1 MCSMHSMEY
10 CAALQ
15 KKQVLTQATTQMNL
29 QDVMLSEI
37 SQAQKDRYCMILLT
51 RSTSRSSHPQRQ
63 GGEGPVPRAGGG
75 EKGGVRV

>member
-1 MCSMHSMEY
+1 MGYAHAVEY
-10 CAALQ
+10 YSAF
-15 KKQVLTQATTQMNL
+15 KKKETLTHAYSTEEPRGLVLH
-29 QDVMLSEI
+29 EI
-37 SQAQKDRYCMILLT
+37 NQAQKDRYCMILLT

>member
-1 MCSMHSMEY
+1 MHSMEY

-37 SQAQKDRYCMILLT
+37 SQAQKDRYCMIHLY
-51 RSTSRSSHPQRQ
+51 
-63 GGEGPVPRAGGG
+63 EVPR
-75 EKGGVRV
+75 GVRKGE